1 MAAVVLPL
9 GVAAI
14 LVPFRSSFAGTAAA
28 LILVAVI
35 VAVAALGN
43 RVSGFVAT
51 VSATLCFD
59 YFLTAP
65 TTSSPSRTDPISR
78 QP

>member
-1 MAAVVLPL
+1 MTKIHLHRGQLALVAAVTLPL

-14 LVPFRSSFAGTAAA
+14 LVAFRSTFANTASA

-51 VSATLCFD
+51 VSATLRETCHH
-59 YFLTAP
+59 AP
-65 TTSSPSRTDPISR
+65 A
-78 QP
+78 